1 MRDDRRDDRRARRR
15 PSRRDRGARAIRSAG
30 RSLTRIRVGFL
41 IIAMV
46 ISVFAVRLL
55 QLQGIDAETY
65 AAKAR
70 AMGAVTEVLPAT
82 RGAITDRNGVP
93 LAESLDGSM
102 IVADPT
108 KTAPDAAAIASVLQ
122 RRLGVDYIKTVENLR
137 WPDTRFRY
145 IARRVPT
152 ARAEAVVKYL
162 TDQGYK
168 GLDTRRDP
176 V

>member
-1 MRDDRRDDRRARRR
+1 MPDDRRPDGRR
-15 PSRRDRGARAIRSAG
+15 SRRTRKGRAP

-41 IIAMV
+41 IITMV
-46 ISVFAVRLL
+46 VSVFAVRLL
-55 QLQGIDAETY
+55 QLQGIDAATY

-108 KTAPDAAAIASVLQ
+108 KTAPDAAEIASVLED
-122 RRLGVDYIKTVENLR
+122 RLGLDYIETVRNLR
-137 WPDTRFRY
+137 WPDTRFRF
-145 IARRVPT
+145 IARRIPT
-152 ARAEAVVKYL
+152 TRAEAVVQQL
-162 TDQGYK
+162 TDLGY
-168 GLDTRRDP
+168 
-176 V
+176 